1 MSVDEHRAAVSISE
15 YLRVGWLQR
24 LPHSAFSLYEAVL
37 RMEDEGLVGELDA
50 QPSGSRVAETLA
62 STGGL
67 AADPF
72 AWYEGEVD
80 VSDSE
85 GQELLDDIRAEL
97 RRAEASVGLQ
107 VHTNADLLELMRRL
121 GLVERVHA
129 FGQAT
134 WRPVRPIPLPE
145 ERLLL
150 TATER
155 AREDELR
162 WRGEHEQNANAVFGL
177 FGRDDVDVLRA
188 SLNELAL
195 RLELPVESVRE
206 AVLVLLT
213 EDAYSTVIDVET
225 LDATVTFEL
234 RLDWNRW
241 WEDHGEPEDE

>member
-1 MSVDEHRAAVSISE
+1 MSVDEHRAAVSVSE

-24 LPHSAFSLYEAVL
+24 LPHSAFSLYEAVV

-62 STGGL
+62 SIGGL

-80 VSDSE
+80 VSDAE

-107 VHTNADLLELMRRL
+107 VHTNADVLELMRRL
-121 GLVERVHA
+121 GLVERVLSGA
-129 FGQAT
+129 QAT

-150 TATER
+150 TAAER
-155 AREDELR
+155 AREDEFR
-162 WRGEHEQNANAVFGL
+162 WRREHEQNANAVFGL

-188 SLNELAL
+188 SLNEFAF

-206 AVLVLLT
+206 AVLALLT
-213 EDAYSTVIDVET
+213 DDAYSAVDDVET
-225 LDATVTFEL
+225 IDATETFAL
-234 RLDWNRW
+234 RLD
-241 WEDHGEPEDE
+241 